1 MLPCTLLLI
10 LLRSAI
16 KQYRHGRLGKS
27 YAPLIDET
35 IPAAVQAAT
44 LEEDILDADLT
55 TKVNY

>member
-10 LLRSAI
+10 LVRSAI